1 MKTRKVKLA
10 ALRKVDGNVRKHS
23 ERQIREYMRSVQAYG
38 QLKPLVVDESGTILI
53 GNGLYDALTGLGW
66 TDAQP
71 AAWNWIRN
79 TWTPSSTD
87 GKP

>member
-66 TDAQP
+66 TEADCYQVTGLTEKQK
-71 AAWNWIRN
+71 RR
-79 TWTPSSTD
+79 
-87 GKP
+87 